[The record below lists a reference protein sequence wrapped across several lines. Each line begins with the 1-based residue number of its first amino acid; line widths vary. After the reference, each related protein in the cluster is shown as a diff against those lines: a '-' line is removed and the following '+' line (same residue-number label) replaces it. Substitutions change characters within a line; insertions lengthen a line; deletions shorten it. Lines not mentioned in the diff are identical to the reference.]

1 MDGGY
6 SMRNS
11 DSNCRLFGDEIYYE
25 SHTFRA
31 SSEFWT
37 FTQGSSQPNWGA
49 VRSRLHD
56 TSKRWLN
63 DSPKA
68 NVANVGGRWD
78 PTSGSE
84 VNVPTGA
91 EMNRGLEIQ
100 ILVYM
105 AIIAGLSGR
114 FFYLKGLAAGKE
126 IGFTAG
132 FMRGKK
138 VNKDV

>member
-1 MDGGY
+1 LSGVLEY
-6 SMRNS
+6 
-11 DSNCRLFGDEIYYE
+11 
-25 SHTFRA
+25 
-31 SSEFWT
+31 
-37 FTQGSSQPNWGA
+37 
-49 VRSRLHD
+49 
-56 TSKRWLN
+56 
-63 DSPKA
+63 
-68 NVANVGGRWD
+68 VGGRCHS
-78 PTSGSE
+78 TSGSD

-105 AIIAGLSGR
+105 AIIAGLTGR
-114 FFYLKGLAAGKE
+114 LMYIKGLKAGKE